1 MGEKKQL
8 DFTCPECRGPMHTV
22 TGEGPPIYSCRVGHA
37 YSVRTLLQDHSAT
50 QERHLWAAA
59 LALDEAAAIA
69 AEAAASLPELR
80 EQLMESGMEKQ
91 RQAQAIKDVIAQ
103 LRPFPLE

>member
-8 DFTCPECRGPMHTV
+8 DFTCPECRGPMHTL
-22 TGEGPPIYSCRVGHA
+22 TGEGPPVYSCRVGHA

-59 LALDEAAAIA
+59 VALDEASGIA
-69 AEAAASLPELR
+69 AEAAEALPELR
-80 EQLMESGMEKQ
+80 EQLMQSGDEKKQ
-91 RQAQAIKDVIAQ
+91 QADKIREVIAQ
-103 LRPFPLE
+103 LRPFPVE